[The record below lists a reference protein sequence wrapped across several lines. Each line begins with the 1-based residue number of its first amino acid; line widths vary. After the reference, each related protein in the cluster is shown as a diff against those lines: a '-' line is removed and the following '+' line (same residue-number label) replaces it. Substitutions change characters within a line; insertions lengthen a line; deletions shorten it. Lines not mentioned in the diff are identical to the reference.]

1 MQSKFIT
8 FEGIEGVGK
17 TTQIGFLRKYL
28 QSKNVKTL
36 VTHEPGGTEIG
47 EDIRKILLDQN
58 VTSINSRTELLLLF
72 AARIQH
78 LEDVI
83 FPALRE
89 KTWVLC
95 DRFVDASY
103 AYQGGGRGIPFEQ
116 IRKIEAVAQGN
127 FTPDLTILLVCDVET
142 CMQRVSK
149 RGKKDRFENEQL
161 EFFER
166 VQRTYIKLADDH
178 PQRFAVID
186 ADRPIEDVAIAI
198 QKTANNRAPELSP

>member
-17 TTQIGFLRKYL
+17 TTQIGFLQKYL

-58 VTSINSRTELLLLF
+58 ATSIDSRTELLLLF

-83 FPALRE
+83 FPALRK

-103 AYQGGGRGIPFEQ
+103 AYQGGGRRIPFEQ
-116 IRKIEAVAQGN
+116 IRKIEAVVQGN
-127 FTPDLTILLVCDVET
+127 FIPDLTILLVCNVGI

-166 VQRTYIKLADDH
+166 VQQTYVKLADDY

-186 ADRPIEDVAIAI
+186 ADRPIDDVAIAI
-198 QKTANNRAPELSP
+198 QKAANNRFPGLLL

>member
-1 MQSKFIT
+1 LQSKFIT

-17 TTQIGFLRKYL
+17 TTQIGFLQKYL

-36 VTHEPGGTEIG
+36 VTHEPGGTGIG

-58 VTSINSRTELLLLF
+58 ATSIDSRTELLLLF

-89 KTWVLC
+89 NTWVLC

-116 IRKIEAVAQGN
+116 IRKIEAVVQGN
-127 FTPDLTILLVCDVET
+127 FTPDLTILLVCNVET
-142 CMQRVSK
+142 CMQRVSR
-149 RGKKDRFENEQL
+149 RGEKDRFENEQL
-161 EFFER
+161 DFFER
-166 VQRTYIKLADDH
+166 IQQTYIQLADEC

-186 ADRPIEDVAIAI
+186 ADQPIDDVAIAI
-198 QKTANNRAPELSP
+198 QKTANNRFPGLSS